1 MLEGRE
7 WCPLLRL
14 LAWLVL
20 ELHTVKQYK
29 RKGGKDVKPEK
40 EDKKKK
46 KPALL
51 PENMITRV
59 KSSRQYAKNF

>member
-7 WCPLLRL
+7 WCPLSRL

-46 KPALL
+46 TALL
-51 PENMITRV
+51 PENMITCV